1 MAGLLL
7 AISLMFAAA
16 LIWVMFLSW
25 LVARFAF
32 RDQPPAARAGR
43 TSAASWLIA
52 SMLGMFSG
60 INAARLGPFAQDGG
74 ALVLILP
81 FLVYAPCAVLDFLLL
96 RRHFAKGW
104 VEDEAMART
113 FD

>member
-7 AISLMFAAA
+7 AISLMSFAA
-16 LIWVMFLSW
+16 LVWVMFLSW

-32 RDQPPAARAGR
+32 RDQPPAARAAR
-43 TSAASWLIA
+43 TSATSWLIA
-52 SMLGMFSG
+52 SLLGMFSG
-60 INAARLGPFAQDGG
+60 ISATRLGPFPPDQG
-74 ALVLILP
+74 ALTLVLP
-81 FLVYAPCAVLDFLLL
+81 FLIYAVPALIDFLLL

-104 VEDEAMART
+104 VEDQDMALT